1 MNKQEANKKLSEM
14 VETFNKALRDAEAF
28 ATEHKLSFSIDPCY
42 GAGASFDGAE
52 VGIENYQGNEDGWYA
67 SSQSC

>member
-1 MNKQEANKKLSEM
+1 MDKQEASKKLSEL
-14 VETFNKALRDAEAF
+14 VDTFNKALREAEAF

-42 GAGASFDGAE
+42 GAGASFDGND
-52 VGIENYQGNEDGWYA
+52 VGEENYQGNVDGWYA